1 MVITKFINGKKQ
13 ELSDQSKESQDDAKK
28 CVKKVKAAAVF
39 MLKIFSIK
47 D

>member
-28 CVKKVKAAAVF
+28 WVKKIKAAAVF
-39 MLKIFSIK
+39 MMKIFSIK